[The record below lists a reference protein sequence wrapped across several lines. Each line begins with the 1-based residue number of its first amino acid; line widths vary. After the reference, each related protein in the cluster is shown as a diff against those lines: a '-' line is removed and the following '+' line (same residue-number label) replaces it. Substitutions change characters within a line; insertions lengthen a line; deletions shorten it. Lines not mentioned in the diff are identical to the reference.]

1 VKALAGNLESDF
13 SRIQFT
19 PDLLPSDITGSEMY
33 LGEDSTKRFEFQPG
47 PVFANI
53 VLADEVNRAPAKV
66 QAALLEAM
74 EERTVSVARETH
86 HLPPLFMVMAT
97 QNPIEQEGTYPL
109 PEAQMDRF
117 LMHIYISYT
126 DDEAEKAVIR
136 LVRGETAAAGK
147 KAKTDVSPIPQSAV
161 FEARDEITAVKIS
174 EPMEDYIVA
183 LVAATRRPAEFSEEL
198 SKYIQVGVSPRGS
211 LALDKTSRAHA
222 WLHGRNQ
229 VTPDDIRA
237 VINDCLRHRI
247 IPSFEAQADG
257 VTTDDI
263 IAQVVKLVA
272 VA

>member
-1 VKALAGNLESDF
+1 
-13 SRIQFT
+13 
-19 PDLLPSDITGSEMY
+19 
-33 LGEDSTKRFEFQPG
+33 
-47 PVFANI
+47 
-53 VLADEVNRAPAKV
+53 
-66 QAALLEAM
+66 
-74 EERTVSVARETH
+74 
-86 HLPPLFMVMAT
+86 MAT

-147 KAKTDVSPIPQSAV
+147 KSATEVAPIPQSAV
-161 FEARDEITAVKIS
+161 FEARDEIAAVKIS
-174 EPMEDYIVA
+174 EPMEDYIVS

-222 WLHGRNQ
+222 WLHGRDQ

-237 VINDCLRHRI
+237 VVNDCLRHRI